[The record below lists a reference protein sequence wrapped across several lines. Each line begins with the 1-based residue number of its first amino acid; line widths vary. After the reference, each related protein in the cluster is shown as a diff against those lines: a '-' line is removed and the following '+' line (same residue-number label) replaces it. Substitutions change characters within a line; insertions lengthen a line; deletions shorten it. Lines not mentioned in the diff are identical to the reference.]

1 MLIFVYIEVVKLFN
15 NIYIRQSFII
25 FSLFFMFTYVVNTK
39 HYSKDIN
46 IYINIICDSHRSSY
60 SHNFI
65 ENYNKIIDLF
75 LNFMNEST
83 GVACVA
89 LIWNVT
95 KERFFLLQ
103 KNVFKKLTWFLLF
116 IKSLFLFATILK

>member
-1 MLIFVYIEVVKLFN
+1 
-15 NIYIRQSFII
+15 
-25 FSLFFMFTYVVNTK
+25 
-39 HYSKDIN
+39 
-46 IYINIICDSHRSSY
+46 
-60 SHNFI
+60 
-65 ENYNKIIDLF
+65 
-75 LNFMNEST
+75 MNEST
-83 GVACVA
+83 GLGYCRFDGQARLVACVA

>member
-1 MLIFVYIEVVKLFN
+1 
-15 NIYIRQSFII
+15 
-25 FSLFFMFTYVVNTK
+25 
-39 HYSKDIN
+39 
-46 IYINIICDSHRSSY
+46 
-60 SHNFI
+60 
-65 ENYNKIIDLF
+65 
-75 LNFMNEST
+75 MNEST

-89 LIWNVT
+89 LKWNVT

>member
-1 MLIFVYIEVVKLFN
+1 
-15 NIYIRQSFII
+15 
-25 FSLFFMFTYVVNTK
+25 
-39 HYSKDIN
+39 
-46 IYINIICDSHRSSY
+46 
-60 SHNFI
+60 
-65 ENYNKIIDLF
+65 
-75 LNFMNEST
+75 MNEST

-89 LIWNVT
+89 LSIWNVT

>member
-1 MLIFVYIEVVKLFN
+1 
-15 NIYIRQSFII
+15 
-25 FSLFFMFTYVVNTK
+25 
-39 HYSKDIN
+39 
-46 IYINIICDSHRSSY
+46 
-60 SHNFI
+60 
-65 ENYNKIIDLF
+65 
-75 LNFMNEST
+75 MNEST

-95 KERFFLLQ
+95 KECFFLLQ